1 MLWFDFT
8 MSVSSYVS
16 TFTWQLLKKKVCLQM
31 FGCHV
36 MSCHVMNGN

>member
-8 MSVSSYVS
+8 MSVSCYVS

-31 FGCHV
+31 FGCLENDTLDAV
-36 MSCHVMNGN
+36 